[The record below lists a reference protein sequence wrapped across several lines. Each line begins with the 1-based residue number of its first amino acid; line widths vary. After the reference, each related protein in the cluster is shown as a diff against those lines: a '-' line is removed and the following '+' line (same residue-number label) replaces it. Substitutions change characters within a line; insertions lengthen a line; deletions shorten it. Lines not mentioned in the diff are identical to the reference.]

1 MGSSSSPSRDT
12 VSSSRSTV
20 ASPDTGSRSNPS
32 TASSPATAPS
42 RTGCSRPEPQA
53 PLAEWWQRLVARIID
68 GVIFGIVSGVL
79 GLITAAV
86 LLSSYNSVT
95 GTSSGLLGPFAYGMV
110 QTILMTALYVA
121 YEYFMTKMSG
131 QTVGKLVMGIKIV
144 PMGNMLPPGGLPNE
158 VALKRAAITWGGYMP
173 ASFQSSGRCSAG

>member
-1 MGSSSSPSRDT
+1 MQPPG
-12 VSSSRSTV
+12 
-20 ASPDTGSRSNPS
+20 
-32 TASSPATAPS
+32 AP
-42 RTGCSRPEPQA
+42 A

-79 GLITAAV
+79 GLILAAI

-95 GTSSGLLGPFAYGMV
+95 GTSSGLLGPLAYGIV
-110 QTILMTALYVA
+110 QTILMTAIYVA

-158 VALKRAAITWGGYMP
+158 VALKRAAITWGGYLLGIIP
-173 ASFQSSGRCSAG
+173 FVGTLLGGIAVALNGASQLWDKPLQQTFADKFSNTVVVKIK